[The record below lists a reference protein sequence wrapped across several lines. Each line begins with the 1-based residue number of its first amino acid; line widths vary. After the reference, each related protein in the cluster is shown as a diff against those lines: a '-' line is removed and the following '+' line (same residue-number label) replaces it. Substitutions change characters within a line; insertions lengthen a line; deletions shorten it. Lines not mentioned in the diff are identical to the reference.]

1 MLDIEIKSLRPLQTK
16 ISNAG
21 SQLMPETTL
30 LAGLITDTL
39 VYQLSESGIKIYAVS
54 NFSSEEK

>member
-1 MLDIEIKSLRPLQTK
+1 
-16 ISNAG
+16 
-21 SQLMPETTL
+21 MPETTL